1 MKLLF
6 TKTFTG
12 GRTRRPGDL
21 RPRPVDVEVFESGG
35 QRWIRGLR
43 LASLLG
49 VSTSAVRQALKADP
63 ELQDDRHNRL
73 VNLEGDSSGPV
84 RMLTIEAARRVAGQ
98 SRAWRR
104 FALKAFLD
112 EIAKQ

>member
-6 TKTFTG
+6 AKTFTG

-21 RPRPVDVEVFESGG
+21 RPKPVDVEVFENGG

-43 LASLLG
+43 LAPLLG
-49 VSTSAVRQALKADP
+49 ISTSSLRRALSTYP
-63 ELQDDRHNRL
+63 ELQDDRHNKL
-73 VNLEGDSSGPV
+73 VSLPGETSGPV
-84 RMLTIEAARRVAGQ
+84 RMLTIEGARRLANR

-104 FALKAFLD
+104 IALKAFLD
-112 EIAKQ
+112 EIEKH